1 MCDRFAMMEDREMAI
16 CKMDNAMAT
25 TGMQIVPQVPRI
37 DRSKG
42 IPVTAAHSVGF

>member
-1 MCDRFAMMEDREMAI
+1 MMEDREMAI

-25 TGMQIVPQVPRI
+25 TGMQIAPQVPRI
-37 DRSKG
+37 GRSKG

>member
-1 MCDRFAMMEDREMAI
+1 MMEDREMAI

-42 IPVTAAHSVGF
+42 ILVTAAHSVGF